1 MTKINNLQMK
11 SALSADKRV
20 SIKKGFL
27 GLSKSMVYN
36 NTNSTLKGNAPE
48 YRIEDQR
55 VLNALICANQEE
67 LEAAAKK
74 VSKLKTVDFGQLKLE
89 VVISEDSQFAAIQLF
104 VTDGFQFNPTADI
117 RTFEGKDVA
126 IIASMF

>member
-55 VLNALICANQEE
+55 VLNALISANQEE

-74 VSKLKTVDFGQLKLE
+74 VSKLKTVVLLPCSNGFHGWLKGTTMLGCN
-89 VVISEDSQFAAIQLF
+89 I
-104 VTDGFQFNPTADI
+104 
-117 RTFEGKDVA
+117 
-126 IIASMF
+126 